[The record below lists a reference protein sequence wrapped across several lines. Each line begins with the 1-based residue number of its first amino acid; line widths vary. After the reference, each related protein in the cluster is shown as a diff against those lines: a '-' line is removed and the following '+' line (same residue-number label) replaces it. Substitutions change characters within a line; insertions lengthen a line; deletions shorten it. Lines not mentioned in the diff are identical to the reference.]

1 MQYLNE
7 FLTII
12 IGAAVLLGV
21 VAVWLIAQHF
31 FMPTLEAVENPD
43 VTVSLTGSCGETM
56 RISLKVEE
64 GVIRSASYFT
74 DGCGPISACGAM
86 ATKLAI
92 NKTLDEAME
101 TIDHETVAQA
111 VGGLPEDK
119 IHCAKLASETSQ
131 EAIHRYMLSR
141 RWT

>member
-1 MQYLNE
+1 
-7 FLTII
+7 
-12 IGAAVLLGV
+12 
-21 VAVWLIAQHF
+21 
-31 FMPTLEAVENPD
+31 MPTLEAVENPD

-119 IHCAKLASETSQ
+119 IHCAKLASETLQ

>member
-1 MQYLNE
+1 
-7 FLTII
+7 
-12 IGAAVLLGV
+12 
-21 VAVWLIAQHF
+21 
-31 FMPTLEAVENPD
+31 MPTLEAVENPD

-86 ATKLAI
+86 ATKLSI

-119 IHCAKLASETSQ
+119 IHCAKLASETLQ